1 MDLYRDDLRPF
12 IKVGDD
18 KVIFTDHSKV
28 VKVDP
33 KEWDLYSNYVNT
45 LEEHK
50 LWVIEEEKR
59 EAAEKIKREEE
70 EAAALAR
77 AMAMIAEMQAK
88 AAED

>member
-1 MDLYRDDLRPF
+1 M
-12 IKVGDD
+12 
-18 KVIFTDHSKV
+18 IFTDHSKV

-59 EAAEKIKREEE
+59 EAAEAIKREEE